1 MFTFKY
7 ETMKTIVVA
16 TDFSPAA
23 LNATNY
29 AADMALDINARL
41 FLFHVY
47 QLPLSVSDT
56 PIVLLSVEELK
67 ESAETKLA
75 QLKNDIEHI
84 TSGKVE
90 ILTEARMGNL
100 SDELEDL
107 CSTQEA
113 FVVVMGTKGHSTME
127 RVLFGSSTLSVIK
140 HITWPVIGVP
150 LGKEYTPGIRKIG
163 LACDFEAIREST
175 PVQGIRNFVKTFN
188 AELHVLNVDYE
199 NRHFKPETPMQ
210 SELLHRELEDMKPTY
225 HYIEN
230 RDIEDGINEFAET
243 NNLDII
249 ITIPKKHKRIGGL
262 FKKSSTKQL
271 VFESHVPVMC
281 VHE

>member
-1 MFTFKY
+1 
-7 ETMKTIVVA
+7 MKTIVVA

-23 LNATNY
+23 LNAINY
-29 AADMALDINARL
+29 AADMALAINARL

-67 ESAETKLA
+67 ESAETKLK
-75 QLKNDIEHI
+75 QLKNDIQHI

-107 CSTQEA
+107 CSKQDV
-113 FVVVMGTKGHSTME
+113 FVVVMGTKGHSAME
-127 RVLFGSSTLSVIK
+127 RALFGSNTLSVIK

-150 LGKEYTPGIRKIG
+150 LGKEYTPGIRKVG

-175 PVQGIRNFVKTFN
+175 PVQEIRNFVKTFN

-210 SELLHRELEDMKPTY
+210 SELLHRELEAMKPTY

-243 NNLDII
+243 NNLDIV